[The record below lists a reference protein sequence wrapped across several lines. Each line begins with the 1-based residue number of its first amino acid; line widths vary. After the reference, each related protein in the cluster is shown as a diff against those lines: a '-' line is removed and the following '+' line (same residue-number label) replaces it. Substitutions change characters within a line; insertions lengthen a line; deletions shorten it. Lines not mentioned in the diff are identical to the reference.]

1 MQGSSEED
9 DIVIEGALNRK
20 HALESATKKASNR
33 KWETVYVV
41 VRPGSLTTYKDRKHF
56 QKEPH
61 KTFKATLDLRGF
73 EADVPADY
81 NTKKHNN
88 VFRLRHASTGAE
100 YLFETTNEVSFFL
113 CQLSADCSD

>member
-1 MQGSSEED
+1 M
-9 DIVIEGALNRK
+9 
-20 HALESATKKASNR
+20 
-33 KWETVYVV
+33 V

-88 VFRLRHASTGAE
+88 VFRLRHASTGSE
-100 YLFETTNEVSFFL
+100 YLFETTNEVSFLVLVSLHSKVYSRKCMKFEIL
-113 CQLSADCSD
+113 ILDCRLNPLKFDI